1 MPLIDMPLEK
11 LREYQG
17 ISPKPVDFEQY
28 WDKSIAELEALDM
41 EVELVEAEFQTPNT
55 ECFHLYFTGVNGSRV
70 YAKYLR
76 PRDEKRRNGGAVLQF
91 HGYTGSSWEW
101 SDKLAYVN
109 EGFTYL
115 ALDTRGQCGLSQDL
129 GLYDGTT
136 WKGHIIRGLSDEDP
150 KKLYYRY
157 AFLDCLALVNIA
169 RTLPGVNPD
178 KIGAWGIS
186 QGGALTT
193 ACAALAGSKLN
204 RAYPVY
210 PFLSDYRRVWEMDLC
225 KNAYEE
231 LVYFFRWF
239 DPRHEREDEIFN
251 KLGYI
256 DIQNLAPRI
265 SCKFTMLTGLMDT
278 ICPPSTQFAMYNKV
292 TSDKNVII
300 YPDFGHENLPDHH
313 DMLMQYMLE
322 MVK

>member
-1 MPLIDMPLEK
+1 M
-11 LREYQG
+11 
-17 ISPKPVDFEQY
+17 
-28 WDKSIAELEALDM
+28 
-41 EVELVEAEFQTPNT
+41 
-55 ECFHLYFTGVNGSRV
+55 
-70 YAKYLR
+70 
-76 PRDEKRRNGGAVLQF
+76 
-91 HGYTGSSWEW
+91 
-101 SDKLAYVN
+101 
-109 EGFTYL
+109 
-115 ALDTRGQCGLSQDL
+115 
-129 GLYDGTT
+129 
-136 WKGHIIRGLSDEDP
+136 
-150 KKLYYRY
+150 
-157 AFLDCLALVNIA
+157 VNIA
-169 RTLPGVNPD
+169 RTLPGVDPD